1 MSSDIIYQQ
10 VMMIVHDHIF
20 MEPVKIIKSVEDVK
34 KWEESEAYGVREI
47 IQMNSYWQIELG
59 LRQF

>member
-1 MSSDIIYQQ
+1 
-10 VMMIVHDHIF
+10 MMIVHDHIF